1 MFCFCFKLTP
11 VPAELTTVCLY
22 VQFLSRTLT
31 PPSIRNYLSGVKL
44 LHLFSGAD
52 YPFTKDFV
60 LSLTL
65 RGIARRAFHTPRR
78 APPVSPSLLLRLSSF
93 LFLKGDP
100 GSATLLC
107 AFLFAF
113 LLRARLAYFVPPS
126 LRQFDPRSH
135 LTRADVVF
143 TAHGSPSCP
152 VSNYRRM
159 IELIPAHRSC
169 PVFLLTGPSGV
180 VPLTKR
186 SFVAQFRTCLS
197 HIGIPHA
204 DRYRGH
210 SFRRGAASWAF
221 SCGVPGELIQL
232 YGDWSSDS
240 YKLYLEFSL
249 KSKLALATQLR
260 SAIVSLPL

>member
-1 MFCFCFKLTP
+1 MFCFYFELTP

-31 PPSIRNYLSGVKL
+31 PPSIRNYLSVVKL

-93 LFLKGDP
+93 LLLNGDP
-100 GSATLLC
+100 RSATLLC

-113 LLRARLAYFVPPS
+113 FLMARLANIVPPS
-126 LRQFDPRSH
+126 LRQFDPRRH
-135 LTRADVVF
+135 LTRDDVVF
-143 TAHGSPSCP
+143 TAHGLFVTFRCTKTIQFGERLLHIPLLSIPGSPLCP
-152 VSNYRRM
+152 VSAYRRM

-169 PVFLLTGPSGV
+169 PVFLLPGPLGV
-180 VPLTKR
+180 VPLTKH
-186 SFVAQFRTCLS
+186 SFVSQFRTCLS
-197 HIGIPHA
+197 HISIPHA
-204 DRYRGH
+204 DR
-210 SFRRGAASWAF
+210 
-221 SCGVPGELIQL
+221 
-232 YGDWSSDS
+232 
-240 YKLYLEFSL
+240 
-249 KSKLALATQLR
+249 
-260 SAIVSLPL
+260 